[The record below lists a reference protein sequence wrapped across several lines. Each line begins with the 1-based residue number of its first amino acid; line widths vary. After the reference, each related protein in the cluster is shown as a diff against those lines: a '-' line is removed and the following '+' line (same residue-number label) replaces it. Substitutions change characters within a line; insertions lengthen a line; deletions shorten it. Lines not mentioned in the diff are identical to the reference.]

1 MLKRVL
7 SSIVAVAMFATMAIS
22 ASAEAGQGI
31 TNGNDT
37 DSVGKPMYVFD
48 AVKDLGDDFVKVTKV
63 EVAIT
68 PADTDLPDGIGGG
81 LGIDSATKGWSQV
94 EYGNADAGKEV
105 SLTDDFKIIVDKGE
119 AFFDAADK
127 DEKAL
132 VVILHWWGSD
142 MTVDSIKYFDADGNV
157 LNAAADKPADDK
169 PADDKPADDKPAA
182 DKNPTTGV
190 GGMMAL
196 VGISS
201 LAATSLVIS
210 KKRK

>member
-1 MLKRVL
+1 MLKRIL
-7 SSIVAVAMFATMAIS
+7 SSVVAVAMFATMAITVS
-22 ASAEAGQGI
+22 AAGEGI

-169 PADDKPADDKPAA
+169 PADDKPAA